1 MLTNQWQTRPLR
13 EENAKKILSI
23 HHNNLKTMAFAHYAF
38 FPTCLVLCLVQETH
52 LSSYSSVHQE
62 SSFTSAHV
70 GGKVTIRCF
79 YKGDDS
85 AWICWYKQS
94 LGQKP
99 RLISSFYSYGTKRT
113 FYHEFQNSSRFQM
126 DAENHTY
133 YLTVSDL
140 LVSNSATYYCAVN
153 YAKVLTFVE
162 GKTVSVRDSG
172 FDSQASVDQP
182 KYATVPPGGS
192 VTLNCT
198 VQTGSCGGEHRVYWF
213 RNSDD
218 SPPGLV
224 YGHGAKS
231 EQCETNPYR
240 QTHTCVYDLPV
251 ENLDASHAG
260 TYYCAVASCGHIVF
274 GNGTTLNFSLG
285 EENILVYLFVGFG
298 FGSVTTA
305 LVVLLIIF
313 VNRRKTRRHQATE
326 SRRPVAWTTI
336 TEDNHR
342 DSGDLHYASI
352 NVESSSRSQKQ
363 RKSSQSVRLCSSV
376 KNEK

>member
-1 MLTNQWQTRPLR
+1 SEDNGIYTLCLFSN
-13 EENAKKILSI
+13 
-23 HHNNLKTMAFAHYAF
+23 MAF
-38 FPTCLVLCLVQETH
+38 QETH
-52 LSSYSSVHQE
+52 LTSHSSVHQE

-70 GGKVTIRCF
+70 GDKVTFRCF
-79 YKGDDS
+79 YKGEDS

-99 RLISSFYSYGTKRT
+99 KLISSFYNYGTKKT
-113 FYHEFQNSSRFQM
+113 FYNEFQNNGRFQLGG
-126 DAENHTY
+126 ENHTY

-140 LVSNSATYYCAVN
+140 RVSDSATYYCAVN
-153 YAKVLTFVE
+153 YAKVLTFAE
-162 GKTVSVRDSG
+162 GNTVSVRDSG
-172 FDSQASVDQP
+172 SDIQASVDQP
-182 KYATVPPGGS
+182 KHATVLPGAS

-213 RNSDD
+213 RNSDG

-224 YGHGAKS
+224 YGHGTKN

-260 TYYCAVASCGHIVF
+260 TYYCAVASCGHIAF
-274 GNGTTLNFSLG
+274 GNGTTLDFT
-285 EENILVYLFVGFG
+285 ENMLVYLFVGSLFG
-298 FGSVTTA
+298 CVTTI
-305 LVVLLIIF
+305 LVALLIIF
-313 VNRRKTRRHQATE
+313 VNRRKRRQLHQAT
-326 SRRPVAWTTI
+326 
-336 TEDNHR
+336 

-363 RKSSQSVRLCSSV
+363 RRSSQSVCVYSTV
-376 KNEK
+376 NHEKQRVFTVQNR

>member
-1 MLTNQWQTRPLR
+1 MN
-13 EENAKKILSI
+13 S
-23 HHNNLKTMAFAHYAF
+23 F
-38 FPTCLVLCLVQETH
+38 FLESLLPETH

-285 EENILVYLFVGFG
+285 KNNHNLKLKLVFIYFEFC
-298 FGSVTTA
+298 SYIH
-305 LVVLLIIF
+305 VL
-313 VNRRKTRRHQATE
+313 NR
-326 SRRPVAWTTI
+326 PPITI
-336 TEDNHR
+336 VYFQDNHR

>member
-1 MLTNQWQTRPLR
+1 
-13 EENAKKILSI
+13 
-23 HHNNLKTMAFAHYAF
+23 TMAFAHYAF
-38 FPTCLVLCLVQETH
+38 FPTCLVLFQETH
-52 LSSYSSVHQE
+52 LTSHSSVHQE

-70 GGKVTIRCF
+70 GDKVTFRCF

-99 RLISSFYSYGTKRT
+99 KLISSFYNYGTKMS
-113 FYHEFQNSSRFQM
+113 FYHEFQNNGRFHL

-140 LVSNSATYYCAVN
+140 RVSDSATYYCAVN
-153 YAKVLTFVE
+153 YAKILTFAE

-172 FDSQASVDQP
+172 SDSQALVEQP
-182 KYATVPPGGS
+182 KHATVPPGGS

-198 VQTGSCGGEHRVYWF
+198 VQTGSCGEAHRVYWF
-213 RNSDD
+213 RNSDG

-224 YGHGAKS
+224 YGHGTKN

-240 QTHTCVYDLPV
+240 QTDTCVYDLPV

-260 TYYCAVASCGHIVF
+260 TYYCAVASCGHIAF
-274 GNGTTLNFSLG
+274 GNGTTLNFT
-285 EENILVYLFVGFG
+285 EENMLVYLFVGSLFG
-298 FGSVTTA
+298 CVTTI
-305 LVVLLIIF
+305 LVALLIIF
-313 VNRRKTRRHQATE
+313 VNRRKRRQLHRATGK
-326 SRRPVAWTTI
+326 
-336 TEDNHR
+336 DNHR

-352 NVESSSRSQKQ
+352 NVESSRRSQKQ
-363 RKSSQSVRLCSSV
+363 RKSSQSVCVYSTV
-376 KNEK
+376 NHEK